1 MTERELGLIGLG
13 VRAGTVAIGVGA
25 VRSGLQ
31 RGAIKL
37 VVLAQDRSQRT
48 EEKVGRLAA
57 QRGVRVLEGPPAVA
71 LGTRFGYADVQ
82 ALGVH
87 DQALADGIEA
97 GTTGPCRRM

>member
-48 EEKVGRLAA
+48 KEKVGRLAA
-57 QRGVRVLEGPPAVA
+57 QQRIRVLEGPPAVE
-71 LGTRFGYADVQ
+71 LGKRFGYADVQ

-97 GTTGPCRRM
+97 GTTGPCRRT